1 MKKLI
6 IILLIGILV
15 SCKINYSLF
24 GSYRQNY
31 NKMYSVEQFDSICTV
46 DTLDNLNNWE
56 KLSVIDNETNQ
67 IITEYLFL
75 KKNIVYRA
83 IQTGDSIK
91 LTKRINK

>member
-6 IILLIGILV
+6 IVLLIGVLV
-15 SCKINYSLF
+15 SCKVNYSLF

-31 NKMYSVEQFDSICTV
+31 NQMYSTEQFDSICTA
-46 DTLDNLNNWE
+46 DTLDKLSNWE
-56 KLSVIDNETNQ
+56 KLSIIDNESNQ

-83 IQTGDSIK
+83 IQNGDSIK